1 MTSTL
6 AHKKNW
12 KRRGG
17 RNVKGNELKT
27 AYGLKTRTRLGM
39 AEAEA
44 KVRELLAFVEGL
56 CGQLRVTGPEDTV
69 GIP

>member
-1 MTSTL
+1 
-6 AHKKNW
+6 
-12 KRRGG
+12 
-17 RNVKGNELKT
+17 
-27 AYGLKTRTRLGM
+27 M